1 MNWGYKLL
9 VVFIL
14 FGGMILYMVYR
25 CMNIPV
31 DLVTKE
37 YYRDELAYQKVIDE
51 TKNADALKTRLTV
64 KEESGVIQIRFPQE
78 LAKDSIHGNLLFYS
92 PSDSRKDR
100 KLGIAANSEGIQE
113 IAENGI
119 QPGYYVVKIN
129 WAAGDRHFYS
139 EESLILH

>member
-37 YYRDELAYQKVIDE
+37 YYHDEIAYQHVIDE
-51 TKNADALKTRLTV
+51 SNNANALKTKLTV
-64 KEESGVIQIRFPQE
+64 KEEAGMIQIRFPQE
-78 LAKDSIHGNLLFYS
+78 LVQDSLQGSLLFYS
-92 PSDSRKDR
+92 PSDSKKDR
-100 KLGIAANSEGIQE
+100 KITVSPDAEGLQQ
-113 IAENGI
+113 IAESGM
-119 QPGYYVVKIN
+119 QPGYYVVKIK
-129 WAAGDRHFYS
+129 WTAGKKHFYS
-139 EESLILH
+139 EEPLTLH